1 MNFLIFTLILFFI
14 EFGSAF
20 SADLKFEEITGNQP
34 YFFTDV
40 IAFKNVGAST
50 ENEVRLEIFL
60 KLPYDS
66 IQFIK
71 KKDFFVAKCEI
82 TFTVH
87 GKNGEQLGGHVTQ
100 KKIKANSYQ
109 ETNSIQNSI
118 IYFYAFDI
126 PSLDEYTIRA
136 AVTDSDSKA
145 ECVQIYSLKNKFAGN
160 QKIQISDLVYTDK
173 IALDSLHEISH
184 FRPSVIRNFDD
195 KLKRYY
201 LYYEIYN
208 NTLESELDVSYV
220 ILAKRTKKAVIDS
233 SFKVIAETG
242 KIKRQVIELPSKSLH
257 LGEYSIDLKISNSE
271 AVLNYSKPI
280 QIRWRQIPFSIS
292 NLSEA
297 IEQLRYIAPNKEFE
311 KMKKADESEQKEL
324 FQQFWKKR
332 DPTQGTAL
340 NEIMLEYYQRVEYSN
355 NNFSNVTPGWKT
367 DRGMIYILFGPPSD
381 VEDHSFE
388 ANSRPYLVW
397 YYYSLGRKFTFV
409 DFRGF
414 GDYELLEPL
423 TSFDTYF
430 NN

>member
-1 MNFLIFTLILFFI
+1 MFLIQFS
-14 EFGSAF
+14 SAF
-20 SADLKFEEITGNQP
+20 AAELKLEEISGNQP

-40 IAFKNVGAST
+40 IAFKNIETST
-50 ENEVRLEIFL
+50 EDEVRLEIFL

-66 IQFIK
+66 IQFLK
-71 KKDFFVAKCEI
+71 KKDSFEAKCEI
-82 TFTVH
+82 AFTVLD
-87 GKNGEQLGGHVTQ
+87 KNGEQLGGHVTQ
-100 KKIKANSYQ
+100 KNIQAKTYR
-109 ETNSIQNSI
+109 ETNSIRNSI

-145 ECVQIYSLKNKFAGN
+145 ECVQRYTLKNKFAGN
-160 QKIQISDLVYTDK
+160 KKIQISDLVYTDK
-173 IALDSLHEISH
+173 VAMDSLHEISH

-195 KLKRYY
+195 KLDKYF

-208 NTLESELDVSYV
+208 NTDENELDVSYL
-220 ILAKRTKKAVIDS
+220 IRAPKTKGAIIDS
-233 SFKVIAETG
+233 TFKVIAETG
-242 KIKRQVIELPSKSLH
+242 KIKRQVIELPSDSLH
-257 LGEYSIDLKISNSE
+257 LGEYSIELKISNSK
-271 AVLNYSKPI
+271 ARLNYKKPI

-292 NLSEA
+292 NLTEA
-297 IEQLRYIAPNKEFE
+297 IEQLRYIAPNKEYQ
-311 KMKKADESEQKEL
+311 KIQKADEIEQKEL
-324 FQQFWKKR
+324 FQEFWKKR
-332 DPTQGTAL
+332 DPTDGTAL
-340 NEIMLEYYQRVEYSN
+340 NEIMLEYYRRVEHSN
-355 NNFSNVTPGWKT
+355 KNFSNVTPGWKT
-367 DRGMIYILFGPPSD
+367 DRGMVYILFGPPSD

-423 TSFDTYF
+423 SSFDTYF